1 LFQTVEG
8 GKPLELRVKVTGH
21 PRPEVKI
28 YRDDVELNYVV
39 EDDDVYVVKTAD
51 VSVDLGGHYRVA
63 AVNSAGQ
70 AEHVAVVT
78 VTGKIFYM
86 SHVHVYGIINS
97 SSK

>member
-1 LFQTVEG
+1 M
-8 GKPLELRVKVTGH
+8 TGH

-28 YRDDVELNYVV
+28 YRDDVELEFVV

-70 AEHVAVVT
+70 AEHVARVT
-78 VTGKIFYM
+78 VTGKI
-86 SHVHVYGIINS
+86 VYAICM
-97 SSK
+97 